1 MNPLWHRLYLGLGG
15 LAAFWALGMV
25 SANEFGKSAALMA
38 TALPGLAGLCLLL
51 RARPTWLSITSLSII
66 AVFFLDAA
74 TKGFLR
80 DYFGM
85 RPNHLLVLH
94 AVFNTNPSE
103 TGEFFRHH
111 WRDVFE
117 ASAAFV
123 VLLAAVVFGERRL
136 ARAETSRP
144 RAPIRRTAKSAVVA
158 LLTVFLALH
167 LNPTM
172 AKENPLLYW
181 PMRYLDYKGQA
192 DHAAQLQRDLER
204 NMAQRADWRV
214 QYRGPDKN
222 TVVWVIG
229 ESLNRN
235 NMSLYGYAR
244 NTTPMLD
251 SLRDDLTVFRDVV
264 SSEPATMSSLM
275 KMLTPASLDDPE
287 AWTRQP
293 DVVMLAKEA
302 GYRTYWISNQ
312 VPNDGWLGL
321 VANRADEQVFI
332 NKGYG
337 RGENNVDGNLLP
349 AFDAALAGDVPRKL
363 IVVHLLGAHPTYDMR
378 YPAAFARFDNTD
390 DAVTAS
396 LAAQGRS
403 MWVRHQRNEYDNA
416 IAYNDFVVSNLIRK
430 TMAAST
436 QTDASLLFSSDHA
449 QEVGH
454 TRDHAGQSAADA
466 SGYEIPMIVW
476 SRDVKASGKPHS
488 EDRSDANDTLSQA
501 ALEARPYQTDR
512 LDHTLLGLL
521 GIDTRYYSAADD
533 LLSPAFTPHMRRI
546 NGRAYPSD
554 QPNG

>member
-1 MNPLWHRLYLGLGG
+1 MKPLLHRLYLGLGG
-15 LAAFWALGMV
+15 LTAFWALGML
-25 SANEFGKSAALMA
+25 SASEYGKSAALMT

-51 RARPTWLSITSLSII
+51 RARPAWLSIATLSIVG
-66 AVFFLDAA
+66 VFFLDAA

-103 TGEFFRHH
+103 TGEFFRHN
-111 WRDVFE
+111 WRDVAQ
-117 ASAAFV
+117 ASAAFL
-123 VLLAAVVFGERRL
+123 VLFGAVAFGERRL
-136 ARAETSRP
+136 TREDGRQP
-144 RAPIRRTAKSAVVA
+144 QAPMRRTGKTVVVA
-158 LLTVFLALH
+158 LLTAFLALH

-172 AKENPLLYW
+172 ARENPLLYW
-181 PMRYLDYKGQA
+181 PMRYLDYKRQA
-192 DHAAQLQRDLER
+192 DHATQLQRDLEQ
-204 NMAQRADWRV
+204 NMAQREDWRV

-251 SLRDDLTVFRDVV
+251 SLRGDLVVFRDVV

-287 AWTRQP
+287 AWTREP

-321 VANRADEQVFI
+321 VAKRADEQVFI

-349 AFDAALAGDVPRKL
+349 AFDAALASDAPKKL

-378 YPAAFARFDNTD
+378 YPEEFARFDNTD
-390 DAVTAS
+390 DAVMAS
-396 LAAQGRS
+396 LTAQGRS
-403 MWVRHQRNEYDNA
+403 MWVRHLRNDYDNA
-416 IAYNDFVVSNLIRK
+416 IAYNDFVVSSLIRK
-430 TMAAST
+430 TMAASPHA
-436 QTDASLLFSSDHA
+436 DASLLFSSDHA

-454 TRDHAGQSAADA
+454 TRNHAGQSVADA

-476 SRDVKASGKPHS
+476 SHAGKAL
-488 EDRSDANDTLSQA
+488 SDGQGSLSRA

-512 LDHTLLGLL
+512 LDHTLLGMLD
-521 GIDTRYYSAADD
+521 IDTPYYRAADD
-533 LLSPAFTPHMRRI
+533 LLSADFTPQTRRI
-546 NGRAYPSD
+546 NGREYVSNRRNEQPPSND
-554 QPNG
+554 